1 MGFRLSSAIAGF
13 ATRTSEN
20 LDELQTKAD
29 DIAKT
34 AAARYANEALQVRKE
49 RMKSR
54 QDYLEA
60 ATFLKNNYGLSNNQV
75 EVVLSG
81 GIANKDLFVERMKD
95 VEDAA
100 YTSAKANGEDMSKY
114 KFDKVAG
121 LGQIFSGEE
130 SGDGRAIIEQAKL
143 FASRK
148 SPFASPDMQSLGDSI
163 SKSTKTIFGAIGPE
177 YGMQQFE
184 AQLKAQ
190 AGEMPEEYDITTGF
204 GDTGLTATLTGL
216 SQEEKRKIQQFDAQ
230 IKTTNLTN
238 EQLEKNNAWID
249 TMKIAELEN
258 LNLSNDLLGVKID
271 NADLENIKLG
281 FETSMLNDKLT
292 DWRDW
297 GKDLNKKQKE
307 AELANII
314 AQTINSGETSPT
326 NVLGGLLKE
335 RSRIESGKL
344 DGQFKTKEEK
354 AAAIEQLSIEITRTQ
369 AVISTLYEAQRDTS
383 PDITGMTTMSAYA
396 EEFKEQQYD
405 KIGIS
410 DVTGIS
416 IYTDKEG
423 TKHGENSPAYIEA
436 KAQADKLAHDKFKRV
451 FLPGGKALNAA
462 AETISNTFDSV
473 GQKNIDD
480 KNTIEE
486 FSSMPIED
494 VLTGL
499 VNNEKFNNTREGKA
513 DLILKIKGMYKDKVD
528 AGEMEM
534 PQDADL
540 IKMLN
545 DAIANKGK
553 PNAEKQA
560 LMELIGGDD
569 TAESTVELDINTL
582 DLGEISLSSN
592 IRGYLTGQTKLIE
605 NYKNA
610 KTIEEKNSV
619 KEDIKK
625 LLMKPK
631 AAGGYALSEEK
642 ALKLI
647 PFVTDYQP
655 KSN

>member
-1 MGFRLSSAIAGF
+1 
-13 ATRTSEN
+13 
-20 LDELQTKAD
+20 
-29 DIAKT
+29 
-34 AAARYANEALQVRKE
+34 
-49 RMKSR
+49 
-54 QDYLEA
+54 
-60 ATFLKNNYGLSNNQV
+60 
-75 EVVLSG
+75 
-81 GIANKDLFVERMKD
+81 
-95 VEDAA
+95 
-100 YTSAKANGEDMSKY
+100 
-114 KFDKVAG
+114 
-121 LGQIFSGEE
+121 
-130 SGDGRAIIEQAKL
+130 
-143 FASRK
+143 
-148 SPFASPDMQSLGDSI
+148 
-163 SKSTKTIFGAIGPE
+163 
-177 YGMQQFE
+177 
-184 AQLKAQ
+184 
-190 AGEMPEEYDITTGF
+190 
-204 GDTGLTATLTGL
+204 
-216 SQEEKRKIQQFDAQ
+216 
-230 IKTTNLTN
+230 
-238 EQLEKNNAWID
+238 
-249 TMKIAELEN
+249 
-258 LNLSNDLLGVKID
+258 
-271 NADLENIKLG
+271 
-281 FETSMLNDKLT
+281 MLNDKLT

-369 AVISTLYEAQRDTS
+369 AVISTLYEAQRDPS

-396 EEFKEQQYD
+396 EEFKEEQYD

-410 DVTGIS
+410 NATGIF

-423 TKHGENSPAYIEA
+423 VKHGKESAAYLEA
-436 KAQADKLAHDKFKRV
+436 KAQADKLAHEKFKRV
-451 FLPGGKALNAA
+451 FLPGGKALNEA

-473 GQKNIDD
+473 GQKNIED
-480 KNTIEE
+480 KSTIDE

-499 VNNEKFNNTREGKA
+499 VGNEKFNNTREGKA
-513 DLILKIKGMYKDKVD
+513 DLILKIKGIYKDKVD

-560 LMELIGGDD
+560 LMELIGEDD

-582 DLGEISLSSN
+582 DLGEITLSGN
-592 IRGYLTGQTKLIE
+592 IRGYLTDKTKLIE

-610 KTIEEKNSV
+610 KTLEEKNSV